1 MDEAWRGAT
10 LQRLSLPLLT
20 FVVLLLVLSP
30 VVQAQENLGAW
41 LEAEGVVLMAEPGG
55 KILYEKNSGER
66 FYPASTTKIMTALLL
81 LEHTSPDEMVT
92 VGEEVFLVGPDSS
105 TSGLTLG
112 DRISVKDLLY
122 AIMLPSGNEAAYA
135 AAVYAARQACSR
147 PEMPVQE
154 ALDYFTGLM
163 NDRARELGA
172 LHTHFA
178 NPDGYHD
185 PDHYTTAYDLALIA
199 REALN
204 KDLIR
209 KAAGSRA
216 HQAAVLRDGSP
227 VTLKWFNTNWLLH
240 PDLPHYY
247 SRATGLK
254 TGHTPEAGG
263 TLVAT
268 AADGDLELIAV
279 LLKST
284 TESRFQEAASLF
296 DYGFDHF
303 RLYRVVEEGEAV
315 VTAALTGQA
324 RGEAAEIP
332 ALAASGFSDILPVED
347 IPRIGKTVNWES
359 RLLSGEALKAPL
371 GKGEVIGR
379 ITYTL
384 DGAVLFETELLSGRD
399 VRARFPWEWTALP
412 ALLLPGLLILAVRRR
427 RNQARPRRR
436 SRAGRV

>member
-1 MDEAWRGAT
+1 M
-10 LQRLSLPLLT
+10 LQRLSLPLSIFAAL
-20 FVVLLLVLSP
+20 FLFFSP
-30 VVQAQENLGAW
+30 MAQAMEGPDNH
-41 LEAEGVVLMAEPGG
+41 LEAEGIVLMAEPGG

-81 LEHTSPDEMVT
+81 LEHASPEEMVT
-92 VGEEVFLVGPDSS
+92 TGEEVFMVGPDSS

-112 DRISVKDLLY
+112 DRISVRDLLY
-122 AIMLPSGNEAAYA
+122 AMMLPSGNEAAYA
-135 AAVYAARQACSR
+135 AAVYVARQTSGQ
-147 PEMPVQE
+147 PDMPVQE
-154 ALDYFTGLM
+154 ALDYFVGLM
-163 NDRARELGA
+163 NKRARNLGA
-172 LHTHFA
+172 LKTHFA
-178 NPDGYHD
+178 NPDGYHH

-199 REALN
+199 REAMQN
-204 KDLIR
+204 DLLR
-209 KAAGSRA
+209 
-216 HQAAVLRDGSP
+216 QAACSKVHEATVWRDGSP
-227 VTLKWFNTNWLLH
+227 VKLKWFNTNWLLH
-240 PDLPHYY
+240 PDLSYY
-247 SRATGLK
+247 YPRATGLK
-254 TGHTPEAGG
+254 TGHTPEAGA
-263 TLVAT
+263 TIVAT
-268 AADGDLELIAV
+268 ASEGELELIAV

-324 RGEAAEIP
+324 RGEEAAVP

-371 GKGEVIGR
+371 AEGEVIGR
-379 ITYTL
+379 VTYTL
-384 DGAVLFETELLSGRD
+384 DGTVLFETELLSGRD

>member
-112 DRISVKDLLY
+112 DRIRVGDLLY
-122 AIMLPSGNEAAYA
+122 AVMLPSGNEAAYA
-135 AAVYAARQACSR
+135 AAVYAARQASSR

-154 ALDYFTGLM
+154 ALDYFTSLM
-163 NDRARELGA
+163 NDRARDLGA

-185 PDHYTTAYDLALIA
+185 PDHYTTANDLALIA
-199 REALN
+199 REALK
-204 KDLIR
+204 KDLLR
-209 KAAGSRA
+209 
-216 HQAAVLRDGSP
+216 QAARAKVHQVTVWRDGSP
-227 VTLKWFNTNWLLH
+227 VTLEWFTTNWLLH
-240 PDLPHYY
+240 PDLTYY
-247 SRATGLK
+247 YPRATGLK

-268 AADGDLELIAV
+268 AVDGDLELIAV
-279 LLKST
+279 LMKST

-303 RLYRVVEEGEAV
+303 RLCRVVEKGEAV
-315 VTAALTGQA
+315 AVAALKGQAKGEEASVPAFTAA
-324 RGEAAEIP
+324 
-332 ALAASGFSDILPVED
+332 GFSDVLPAED
-347 IPRIGKTVNWES
+347 IPRIEKNVTWES

-371 GKGEVIGR
+371 EEGEVIGR
-379 ITYTL
+379 VSYTL
-384 DGAVLFETELLSGRD
+384 DGTVLFETELLSGCD
-399 VRARFPWEWTALP
+399 VRARFPWEKTALP
-412 ALLLPGLLILAVRRR
+412 AVLVLGLFTLVRRR
-427 RNQARPRRR
+427 RRKAVR
-436 SRAGRV
+436 SRRGTRTRRA